1 MCSES
6 QLHTP
11 EEQACKCLKP
21 WSVLPQWTDS
31 RYGPIYAWVEHVT
44 SSHLFQVTL
53 PCLGGETS
61 KITAIK
67 SCLVWCDS
75 KIPFCSSVV
84 CMSIRQ
90 SDLIMHLQSHA
101 ANPYTIRSVTRTQ
114 LYVWQSLLG
123 LMARARKP
131 VGYITKI
138 STHGCWCGTS
148 GDNVRYVKARLPK
161 AWRNIAMGRQ
171 SRYLGIL
178 LHCSL

>member
-1 MCSES
+1 M
-6 QLHTP
+6 
-11 EEQACKCLKP
+11 
-21 WSVLPQWTDS
+21 
-31 RYGPIYAWVEHVT
+31 T
-44 SSHLFQVTL
+44 SGHPFQVTL

-67 SCLVWCDS
+67 SRLVWCDS
-75 KIPFCSSVV
+75 KIPFCSSAV

-101 ANPYTIRSVTRTQ
+101 ANPYTVRSVARTQ
-114 LYVWQSLLG
+114 LYVRQSLLG

-138 STHGCWCGTS
+138 STLGCWCGTS
-148 GDNVRYVKARLPK
+148 RDNVGYVKARLPK
-161 AWRNIAMGRQ
+161 ARQNVAMRRRA
-171 SRYLGIL
+171 RYSGTL